1 MRSYEFT
8 CPVAEPVEHDPAA
21 NALGIEALQ
30 LLDRNAARQIDTR
43 DGWAPGSVINTAG
56 EKVYASWAVEIL
68 DAQQYTVKAGDSLY
82 QVARRHLGVTGN
94 PDATKDEI
102 KREMQRITELNR
114 TEFPDLKRGKVH
126 EGATLRL

>member
-1 MRSYEFT
+1 MRTFEFS
-8 CPVAEPVEHDPAA
+8 CPNVDAMEHDPAA
-21 NALGIEALQ
+21 NALGVEALQ

-43 DGWAPGSVINTAG
+43 DGWAPGSVLNAAG
-56 EKVYASWAVEIL
+56 QKVYASWAVEIL

-82 QVARRHLGVTGN
+82 QVARRSLGVTGN
-94 PDATKDEI
+94 PDATKSEI

-114 TEFPDLKRGKVH
+114 SAFPELKHGKVH